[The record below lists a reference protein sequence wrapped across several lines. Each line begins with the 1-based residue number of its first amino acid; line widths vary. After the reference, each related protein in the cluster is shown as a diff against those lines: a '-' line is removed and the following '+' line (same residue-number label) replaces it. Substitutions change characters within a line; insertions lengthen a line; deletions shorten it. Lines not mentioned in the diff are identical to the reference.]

1 MIALREF
8 KKVKNGMIE
17 IQIPDDFN
25 SDEVEVIVMP
35 KYNPML
41 ESDPYFKKR
50 KEHIAQTIETIESG
64 KMKVYS
70 DETFEKEMD
79 QFEKALISKY
89 DS

>member
-17 IQIPDDFN
+17 IEIPDDFN

-35 KYNPML
+35 KHNPML
-41 ESDPYFKKR
+41 ESDPSFKER
-50 KEHIAQTIETIESG
+50 KEHIAQTIEAIESG

-70 DETFEKEMD
+70 DEIFEKEMD